1 MQLDAFIMV
10 AAAGVLAT
18 YAHLVLALWAPR
30 VGLPRL
36 DFSMVIAELT
46 WGGSFEGRATYWM
59 GFSAIH
65 MNGILFALIYAME
78 VGALL
83 PGEPVVRSII
93 WGGILFVAAQFFF
106 VPVFLR
112 GGIHGLKHDKMAWLT
127 ALIVHGVYGAIVG
140 WLSPIIA

>member
-1 MQLDAFIMV
+1 
-10 AAAGVLAT
+10 
-18 YAHLVLALWAPR
+18 
-30 VGLPRL
+30 
-36 DFSMVIAELT
+36 
-46 WGGSFEGRATYWM
+46 
-59 GFSAIH
+59 

-83 PGEPVVRSII
+83 PGEPVVRGIL
-93 WGGILFVAAQFFF
+93 WGGILFVVAQLFF

-112 GGIHGLKHDKMAWLT
+112 GGILGLKHHKMAWLT

>member
-1 MQLDAFIMV
+1 MQFDAFITV

-30 VGLPRL
+30 VGLPRI
-36 DFSMVIAELT
+36 DFSMGIAELT
-46 WGGSFEGRATYWM
+46 WGETFEGKAPYWM

-65 MNGILFALIYAME
+65 MNGIIFALVYAME

-83 PGEPVVRSII
+83 PGIPVVRGIL
-93 WGGILFVAAQFFF
+93 WGGILFVAAQLFF

-112 GGIHGLKHDKMAWLT
+112 GGILGLRHHRMAWLT
-127 ALIVHGVYGAIVG
+127 ALIAHGVYGAIVG
-140 WLSPIIA
+140 WLSPIIT